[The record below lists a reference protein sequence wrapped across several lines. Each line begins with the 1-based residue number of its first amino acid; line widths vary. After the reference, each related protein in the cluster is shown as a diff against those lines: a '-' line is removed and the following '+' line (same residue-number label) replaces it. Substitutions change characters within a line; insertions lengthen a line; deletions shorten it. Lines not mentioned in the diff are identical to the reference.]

1 MASLVGQITELLKSE
16 MMTRW
21 ENGSGKYPYDTT
33 TPEEKRGKKHAIDLA
48 FRHNVTYMISPE
60 LNYFEIGNPYAEQ
73 VVPHYHILEDSKIIR
88 MPKRSTT
95 KSRGSQGLIGRK
107 SKRDYSVLSYAQG
120 KTTVVQEY
128 RQQIKRNYFGAGTQK
143 TQPREFAK
151 RKAVSNKN
159 KRNYREN
166 KYFMYIEKLLEEVV
180 HFVASSVNATVKR
193 ETDSVI
199 PVGENVQ

>member
-1 MASLVGQITELLKSE
+1 MASLVERVTDLLKNE
-16 MMTRW
+16 MITRW
-21 ENGSGKYPYDTT
+21 QNGSGKYPYDIT
-33 TPEEKRGKKHAIDLA
+33 TPQEKRRKPHALNIA
-48 FRHNVTYMISPE
+48 FKYNVTYMISPE
-60 LNYFEIGNPYAEQ
+60 LNYFEIGNPRAEQ
-73 VVPHYHILEDSKIIR
+73 ITPHYHILEDAKIIR
-88 MPKRSTT
+88 MPNRSTA
-95 KSRGSQGLIGRK
+95 KSRGTQGAVKNR
-107 SKRDYSVLSYAQG
+107 SKRDYSVLGYAQG

-128 RQQIKRNYFGAGTQK
+128 RQQIRRNYFGAGTQK